1 LRRLLLKLSGE
12 ALAGSEGF
20 GIDPAVL
27 TKLALEIRDLVS
39 NGGELG
45 IVLGAGNL
53 MRGATLER
61 AGMDRVTAD
70 HMGMLATVMNALAFR
85 DLLCQNNQPAE
96 VFSAFPIN
104 GIVSAYH
111 RDDAVACL
119 TSGQVA
125 IFAGGTGNP
134 LFTTDTA
141 ACLRG
146 IEINADAVLKATKV
160 DGVYSADP
168 QLDPQAKR
176 YHALSYQQVL
186 EQELGVMDLPAIC
199 LCRDHGMPLVVF
211 DMNAPGALTALV
223 RGDKVGTRIQG

>member
-1 LRRLLLKLSGE
+1 MRRLLLKLSGE

-27 TKLALEIRDLVS
+27 TRLAIEIRELVR
-39 NGGELG
+39 NGGQLG
-45 IVLGAGNL
+45 VVLGAGNL

-85 DLLCQNNQPAE
+85 ELLVQNEQPAE
-96 VFSAFPIN
+96 VFSAFAVD
-104 GIVSAYH
+104 GIVRAYC
-111 RDDAVACL
+111 RDEAVAAL
-119 TSGQVA
+119 DAGQVA

-146 IEINADAVLKATKV
+146 IEIRADAVLKATKV
-160 DGVYSADP
+160 DGIYSSDP
-168 QLDPQAKR
+168 QLDPNAER
-176 YHALSYQQVL
+176 YDTLTYQQVL

-199 LCRDHGMPLVVF
+199 LCRDHRMPLVVF

-223 RGDKVGTRIQG
+223 RGDKVGTRIDS